1 MKKLFFGIC
10 AAAAIF
16 MVGCSK
22 DASNGEVPASNA
34 IEFSTYLGRDVQKRS
49 VILDNAN
56 LLKFGVF
63 ASYTKDELWDEE
75 DGFNFMFNQLV
86 EKKNGAWDYSP
97 KKYWPTKKGE
107 KISFWAYAP
116 YATNSSAISVV
127 SDNEDKGVPV
137 IKYTINDITKAEDFT
152 AATLMNQV
160 KTAPSNG
167 SDPVVYTDPDGSTR
181 TVEFS
186 LKHELTR
193 VNIQAKLDKAV
204 AGETTV
210 NIKSIEFNGDA
221 LVTDGTYTFPAATGA
236 RGTWAL
242 GTKGAITVDPLMAK
256 VTPSLG
262 GYVTPGI
269 PLSNTTPVPV
279 FNTDKYLFLIPPG
292 GETGT
297 SAAGKIK
304 VKITYDIVTVD
315 PALKDG
321 HSVSTAVKE
330 IDLPAGTLKQGTA
343 YLYTLTFYTNEIVLS
358 ASVEGW
364 GAEVGADDNVDW
376 NDVDPV

>member
-49 VILDNAN
+49 GILDNTGLSN
-56 LLKFGVF
+56 FGVF
-63 ASYTKDELWDEE
+63 ASYTQQAAWTTN

-86 EKKNGAWDYSP
+86 EKVGGVWNYSP

-116 YATNSSAISVV
+116 YATNSSAISVFSV
-127 SDNEDKGVPV
+127 KGDKGVPV
-137 IKYTINDITKAEDFT
+137 IKYTINDITEAEDFT
-152 AATLMNQV
+152 AATLMDQV
-160 KTAPSNG
+160 KTAPTVDG
-167 SDPVVYTDPDGSTR
+167 VVSDPDGSTR

-193 VNIQAKLDKAV
+193 VNIQAQLDKAV
-204 AGETTV
+204 DAATKV
-210 NIKSIEFNGDA
+210 NITSIEFNGVDLA
-221 LVTDGTYTFPAATGA
+221 TSGTYTFSDANTE
-236 RGTWAL
+236 RGTWEL
-242 GTKGAITVDPLMAK
+242 GTKEAIVVDPLMAK
-256 VTPSLG
+256 ETPSLG

-269 PLSNTTPVPV
+269 PLSNTTAVPV
-279 FNTDKYLFLIPPG
+279 FTTGEYLFLIPSG

-315 PALKDG
+315 PALDAG

-330 IDLPAGTLKQGTA
+330 IDLPVGTLKQGTA

-358 ASVEGW
+358 AGVEGW
-364 GAEVGADDNVDW
+364 GDEVGQGDNVDW
-376 NDVDPV
+376 NDVDA

>member
-49 VILDNAN
+49 VILGNSN
-56 LLKFGVF
+56 LSNFGVF
-63 ASYTKDELWDEE
+63 ASYTQQAAWTTN

-86 EKKNGAWDYSP
+86 EKVGGVWNYSP

-116 YATNSSAISVV
+116 YKSGKAISVLSV
-127 SDNEDKGVPV
+127 KGDKGVPV
-137 IKYTINDITKAEDFT
+137 IKYTISNITEAEDFT

-160 KTAPSNG
+160 KTAPSTG

-210 NIKSIEFNGDA
+210 NIKSISFLGDDLA
-221 LVTDGTYTFPAATGA
+221 TSGTYTFSDANTE
-236 RGTWAL
+236 RGTWEL
-242 GTKGAITVDPLMAK
+242 GTKEAIVVDPLMAK
-256 VTPSLG
+256 ETPSLG

-269 PLSNTTPVPV
+269 PLSNTTAVPV
-279 FNTDKYLFLIPPG
+279 FTTGEYLFLIPPG

-297 SAAGKIK
+297 SANGKIK

-315 PALKDG
+315 PALAAE
-321 HSVSTAVKE
+321 HTVSTAVKE

-364 GAEVGADDNVDW
+364 GAEVGEDDNVDW
-376 NDVDPV
+376 NDVDR